1 MRVRGG
7 CPDARGSIDLA
18 AHNRTT
24 PNRAVVAA
32 GGLMVSM
39 FLTMVDVPVPVRD
52 SILEDIR
59 VREAGVAGRFARPAV
74 G

>member
-1 MRVRGG
+1 
-7 CPDARGSIDLA
+7 
-18 AHNRTT
+18 
-24 PNRAVVAA
+24 
-32 GGLMVSM
+32 MVSM